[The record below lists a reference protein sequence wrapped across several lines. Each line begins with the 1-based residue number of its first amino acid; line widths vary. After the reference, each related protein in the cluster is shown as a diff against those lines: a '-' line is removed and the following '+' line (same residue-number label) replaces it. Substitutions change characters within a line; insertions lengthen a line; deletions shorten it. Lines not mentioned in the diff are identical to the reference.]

1 MFSNFGYF
9 SASCSYKKGSWYL
22 VETPFLPFSFFLGGG
37 KREGW
42 RFAYIGS
49 MIDLNIRKGCWEGRF
64 SFRTF
69 AIFVFIL
76 GDGKFNILLL

>member
-1 MFSNFGYF
+1 MYVEDFRKEGSRRKFGRN
-9 SASCSYKKGSWYL
+9 
-22 VETPFLPFSFFLGGG
+22 PFSSLFYYLGGG
-37 KREGW
+37 KRGGW

-49 MIDLNIRKGCWEGRF
+49 TIVLDLNIRKGCWEGRF